1 MYAILLSLLAGLGT
15 GFALGFT
22 EAARPGWAVFWGVAA
37 FAVVVALV
45 SLFVRR
51 RVGSISKAMQE
62 RMLEGQRALQARV
75 NDFQNHPKG
84 DPRRFLEQMQK
95 RQADLVDAAIADT
108 EALEPYRRWV
118 PWFGRQIATMR
129 MQLNYQVKRFGKVDA
144 LLPRCL
150 ILDPLTAAMKMA
162 RQFATNAELPEIEKT
177 YRRARARLRYDQS
190 AYLSSVM
197 AWMYVRRNKLDEA
210 YALLEKACKDNN
222 TEKEPNASLVRNR
235 DALANNR
242 VKQFTLS
249 SFGDQWYG
257 LFLEEP
263 RIRYERRAPTRF
275 GKFG

>member
-1 MYAILLSLLAGLGT
+1 MSLTREQFDILAAMAEQNKKGQKDHVSISCDSPAILEQLQGLGFLRQHT
-15 GFALGFT
+15 VTDSGF
-22 EAARPGWAVFWGVAA
+22 
-37 FAVVVALV
+37 
-45 SLFVRR
+45 
-51 RVGSISKAMQE
+51 
-62 RMLEGQRALQARV
+62 
-75 NDFQNHPKG
+75 
-84 DPRRFLEQMQK
+84 
-95 RQADLVDAAIADT
+95 